1 MDEQIIRLA
10 IQTLDTEIQ
19 KEPQNARLYKERGRL
34 YMMLG
39 ENEAAIQDIR
49 HASAINPSLMEQ
61 IEGKY
66 SI

>member
-1 MDEQIIRLA
+1 MNGNIIRLA
-10 IQTLDTEIQ
+10 IECLDGQIQ

-39 ENEAAIQDIR
+39 ESEAAIQDIR
-49 HASAINPSLMEQ
+49 RASDIDPSLVEQ
-61 IEGKY
+61 IEGKF